1 MYFQGDLADML
12 SFTEKRT
19 SSAKLAEWSPSDWP
33 ESLREMRTIDNL
45 LRCSICYEFFDVALI
60 TPECSHNYCSLC
72 IRRSLSYD
80 TKCPTCSLKVT
91 PLSLKNNR
99 VLDELVKNFIK
110 VRTKLLEL
118 TTTTVQ
124 VTSLQSGTKKG
135 GEAKNEKSI
144 NTSKKN
150 TKRRKSSSQNNTT
163 STSPDTKRQKLDAEN
178 EQDLILVE
186 VAENDKEENSSRQ
199 STPEVAVIE
208 MEKQVQEPQP
218 SEPQSSE
225 PQSSESQPSEP
236 QPVSISEH
244 RSDERQPSQPQDPE
258 LAECPVCGDMI
269 LHRKINSHL
278 DVCLNRTEKKS
289 SLRIRKKSSEPSTS
303 KSSKRKSLVD
313 VGLQDSPACSS
324 SEPGSSTTEQ
334 EVSFAAVSSNMTIKG
349 SNALIRMIQRRKPLP
364 KLVYNVMSDKELLKR
379 LKEWNL
385 STKGNR
391 TTLIKR
397 HQEFVMLYNSQCD
410 SEKPM
415 TAAQIVREVEKAELT
430 KEREAA
436 SVAEAPTSHGVYFTK
451 DQSEEEMD
459 QVRQEYLNHHKN
471 EFEKLIADM
480 QKRKKGKNK
489 SAKKTPESESLEALK
504 TDPTDEDVDKIDQDK
519 SDTYE
524 QEIMESRKISQSS
537 DQTYP
542 PFFRKSTAAPGLSK
556 DDNSRTSS
564 VIPEPPSS
572 PSLVSLEEDEPGTP
586 SLGLE
591 DDDWDLKDEESEDPS
606 VIPESPVIKVGSKTA
621 DERTDKDTDSDEECQ
636 QTFFKNKKVKS
647 NLF

>member
-1 MYFQGDLADML
+1 MAALSDLADML

-80 TKCPTCSLKVT
+80 TK
-91 PLSLKNNR
+91 
-99 VLDELVKNFIK
+99 
-110 VRTKLLEL
+110 TKLLEL
-118 TTTTVQ
+118 TTNTVQ
-124 VTSLQSGTKKG
+124 VTSLQSGDKKG

-150 TKRRKSSSQNNTT
+150 IKRRKCFILNAQSSSQNNTT

-225 PQSSESQPSEP
+225 TQPSESQPSEP
-236 QPVSISEH
+236 QPVIISEH

-278 DVCLNRTEKKS
+278 DACLNRTEKKS
-289 SLRIRKKSSEPSTS
+289 SLRMKKSSEPSTS
-303 KSSKRKSLVD
+303 KSSKHKSPVN

-436 SVAEAPTSHGVYFTK
+436 SVAEAPTSHGVHFTK
-451 DQSEEEMD
+451 DQSEKEMD
-459 QVRQEYLNHHKN
+459 QVRQEYLNQHKN

-480 QKRKKGKNK
+480 QKRKKGQRNK

-542 PFFRKSTAAPGLSK
+542 PFFRKSTAAPALSK
-556 DDNSRTSS
+556 DGNSRTSS